1 MTLKSYIITRLFLAI
16 PMILVLLT
24 LIFFVLRV
32 IPGDPVSAILGG
44 RAPQSVIDQK
54 RHEMGLDKPIIIQYF
69 DYLGDLLR
77 GNLGVSSLTQRPVW
91 DELKERLP
99 ATVEL
104 TIFAFIISVLVGI
117 FWGTDAAIHH
127 EKFRDTS
134 ARIYAI
140 FIYSIPVFW
149 LGMIM
154 QIIFG
159 VNLHWLPISGRIS
172 PIIDYHP
179 ITGMIFIDSIITGN
193 WPLLTDMLRHIT
205 MPAIA
210 LGAVISSVFLRMVRG
225 NMILALSQDYTK
237 AAKARGIKEHSVI
250 YRHALKNAFV
260 PIITVMGL
268 ELAML
273 LAGAVLTETTF
284 SWNGIGSYLIMKI
297 KYRDFMAIQGTI
309 VVYAVFVVVISLLID
324 IINAIIDP
332 RIRY

>member
-1 MTLKSYIITRLFLAI
+1 MSLKSYIITRLFLAI

-24 LIFFVLRV
+24 LIFFVLRI

-54 RHEMGLDKPIIIQYF
+54 RHEMGLDKPIIVQYF
-69 DYLGDLLR
+69 DYLGDLLH

-99 ATVEL
+99 ATIEL
-104 TIFAFIISVLVGI
+104 TIFAFIISVLIGI
-117 FWGTDAAIHH
+117 FWGTHAAVHH
-127 EKFRDTS
+127 EKIQDTS
-134 ARIYAI
+134 ARVYAI

-193 WPLLTDMLRHIT
+193 WPLLVDMLRHII
-205 MPAIA
+205 MPSVA
-210 LGAVISSVFLRMVRG
+210 LGAVISSIFLRMVRG

-237 AAKARGIKEHSVI
+237 AARARGIREKSVV

-268 ELAML
+268 ELAIL

-324 IINAIIDP
+324 IINALIDP